1 MTQPHVHSSAAHSRV
16 QVDFQQ
22 KQRVALLGG
31 AVNLPLA
38 IVKITVGYF
47 GSSQALIADGIDS
60 ASDILCDVL
69 VFGAVRVGGQRAD
82 LDHPYGHARI
92 ETVATTLIA
101 LMLLLTAGFI
111 GYRGVLSLL
120 GAGAAGVPSAWTLV
134 VAAISVALKEGL
146 FWYTLHVGRRARS
159 ALIESNAWHHR
170 SDALTSTVALVAIVG
185 SMLGLPVL
193 DAVGATIIAGVI
205 AVVGLRYAWQ
215 SFRELVD
222 TGLDPD
228 RLDVVRMHIGA
239 VPGVRR
245 IRRLRTRTMGGH
257 DAFADVGV
265 FVDPLISLTEAHR
278 ISEAVT
284 KRLVESVDEIAD
296 INIHIE
302 PDGHADAVAA
312 HNLPLREEVLARL
325 RAGWADID
333 AAVDI
338 ERVTLHYLD
347 DRIVVELLLPLAYAT
362 DQQRLQRA
370 FDAVADDVRAVGAIR
385 LLFTVVAAQD

>member
-1 MTQPHVHSSAAHSRV
+1 MTQPHVHSSAAHGRA
-16 QVDFQQ
+16 QADFRQ

-38 IVKITVGYF
+38 VVKITVGYF
-47 GSSQALIADGIDS
+47 GASQALIADGIDS
-60 ASDILCDVL
+60 ATDIVCDAL
-69 VFGAVRVGGQRAD
+69 VFGAVRISGQRAD

-101 LMLLLTAGFI
+101 LMLLLTAAAV

-120 GAGAAGVPSAWTLV
+120 GARPVEEPSVWTLV
-134 VAAISVALKEGL
+134 VAAVSVMLKEGL
-146 FWYTLHVGRRARS
+146 FWYTLHVGRQARS
-159 ALIESNAWHHR
+159 ALIESSAWHHR
-170 SDALTSTVALVAIVG
+170 SDALTSTVALVAIIG
-185 SMLGLPVL
+185 AMLGFPVL
-193 DAVGATIIAGVI
+193 DAVGAIIIAGVI
-205 AVVGLRYAWQ
+205 CVVGLRYAWQ

-222 TGLDPD
+222 TGLGPE

-284 KRLVESVDEIAD
+284 TRLVENVDEIAD

-302 PDGHADAVAA
+302 PDGHADSVAA
-312 HNLPLREEVLARL
+312 HNLPLRADVLTRL
-325 RAGWADID
+325 RAAWADID
-333 AAVDI
+333 AAADI

-347 DRIVVELLLPLAYAT
+347 DRIAVELLLPLAYA
-362 DQQRLQRA
+362 DNQPQLQSQ
-370 FDAVADDVRAVGAIR
+370 FDAVAAVVDHVSSIR
-385 LLFTVVAAQD
+385 LLFAAAQD